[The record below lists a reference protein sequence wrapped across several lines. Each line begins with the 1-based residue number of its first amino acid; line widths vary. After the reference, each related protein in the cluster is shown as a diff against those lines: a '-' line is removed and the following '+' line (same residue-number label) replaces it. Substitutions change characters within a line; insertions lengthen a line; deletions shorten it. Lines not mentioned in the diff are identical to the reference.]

1 MMRNIVVLIILTL
14 MLSLTFQNPVRAESN
29 YPNIYI
35 TVDWVKYAN
44 PSTGM
49 DQAYGVCGVGDVIY
63 IAGSVQKSLI
73 DYSFRIEMRNKT
85 TGELIKTWELNP
97 SDDMDEL
104 FNCIIVGDKLYAVGY
119 EYSGAGGWSDYQWS
133 IVELDLQLNLVKH
146 VTINPTED
154 DDEAISLVSDG
165 SYLYVV
171 GFKTTSTL
179 FGEDTIWVITKLNLT
194 TLNTVK
200 TIEFNP
206 SDEEDKVSDIGI
218 NPITQELW
226 VVGGNRSYA
235 QLLILD
241 KDLNIV
247 KSKVF
252 TEYWGEGYSI
262 VFDGEGYGYLVTGG
276 GVTYKLTP
284 DGKNTSLE
292 LVGGYKALI
301 AYNKLFIGDTVY
313 LTGFRQALHILD
325 LTPSVI
331 KTVVLDNTTETD
343 SYFNIGR
350 MYYSD
355 GRIYI
360 AGYEANGEDYTWVIY
375 CVSIYTAISKPTETI
390 TSTIII
396 TPAITKSTTITT
408 TKYSTVT
415 TTSTTTLT
423 TTSTTTTYNYT
434 TIYKTETTT
443 QSITETKMKTTTK
456 VSTTTATQ
464 VDMGVTAVAAIIAL
478 IIGAVIGLFIR
489 R

>member
-63 IAGSVQKSLI
+63 IIGSAQKSLI
-73 DYSFRIEMRNKT
+73 DYSFRIEMRNKS
-85 TGELIKTWELNP
+85 TGELIKIWELNP

-104 FNCIIVGDKLYAVGY
+104 FNCIIIGDKLYAVGY
-119 EYSGAGGWSDYQWS
+119 EYSGAGGWFDYQWS
-133 IVELDLQLNLVKH
+133 IVELDLQLNLVKN
-146 VTINPTED
+146 VTINPTDGD
-154 DDEAISLVSDG
+154 DKAISLVSDG

-171 GFKTTSTL
+171 GFKSISSL
-179 FGEDTIWVITKLNLT
+179 YGEDTAWFIAKLDLT
-194 TLNTVK
+194 TLDTVK
-200 TIEFNP
+200 TVEFNP
-206 SDEEDKVSDIGI
+206 SEDEDRVSDIGI

-241 KDLNIV
+241 KDLSIV

-262 VFDGEGYGYLVTGG
+262 VFDGEGYGYLVAEFA
-276 GVTYKLTP
+276 TYKLSP
-284 DGKNTSLE
+284 SGENISLE
-292 LVGGYKALI
+292 AIGGYKALV
-301 AYNKLFIGDTVY
+301 AFNKLFIGDTVY
-313 LTGFRQALHILD
+313 LTGARQALHILD
-325 LTPSVI
+325 LRPSVI
-331 KTVVLDNTTETD
+331 KTVVLDNTTETE
-343 SYFNIGR
+343 SYFAIGR

-360 AGYEANGEDYTWVIY
+360 AGYESNGEDYTWVIY

-390 TSTIII
+390 TSTITI

-464 VDMGVTAVAAIIAL
+464 VDMGITAIAAIIAL